1 VSTKEG
7 GVLED
12 WMLDWLAVKSND
24 YGMSTSH
31 ERSDKMVGGERQR
44 SGHWTR
50 TWILHSETG
59 LISVHKEGIFHV

>member
-31 ERSDKMVGGERQR
+31 ERSDKTRMVGGEAAQR
-44 SGHWTR
+44 AFNS
-50 TWILHSETG
+50 LG
-59 LISVHKEGIFHV
+59 LGLGYCVVKQY

>member
-1 VSTKEG
+1 VSTEEG

-44 SGHWTR
+44 SGHSTHLDSDLD
-50 TWILHSETG
+50 IA
-59 LISVHKEGIFHV
+59 